1 MREKTK
7 KKVKHKKKSKEWE
20 LNWIQKL
27 NETKCL
33 GMNLKKKNFKKYWKQ
48 NN

>member
-7 KKVKHKKKSKEWE
+7 TKGKTQKKKQSKEWE

-33 GMNLKKKNFKKYWKQ
+33 GMNLKKKL
-48 NN
+48 